1 MHVCTFCYSDFTK
14 FVIKHYG
21 TSLQYGSKY
30 IFQSLPRLL
39 TLWLDFGQTAQQIID
54 GKRIK
59 VILVK
64 TNLVW
69 R

>member
-1 MHVCTFCYSDFTK
+1 MYTLCYSDFTK

-39 TLWLDFGQTAQQIID
+39 TLWLDFGQRAQEIIE

-59 VILVK
+59 VTLVK
-64 TNLVW
+64 VNLV
-69 R
+69 RR